1 MERIQPRGLPVWA
14 LLSTEHPP
22 ESPVST
28 PTDTVLTPS
37 DNKPT
42 HSHSTTPTVW
52 ATGGGVRTQDS
63 VTPVRTP
70 VRSRSTPINESFCR
84 GGRGRSDFH
93 SSKDGDSD
101 NELDAWVHAVTGHV
115 DL

>member
-1 MERIQPRGLPVWA
+1 MWA

-37 DNKPT
+37 DNTPT
-42 HSHSTTPTVW
+42 CSTTPTVW
-52 ATGGGVRTQDS
+52 ATGGSVRTQDS
-63 VTPVRTP
+63 VTPVR
-70 VRSRSTPINESFCR
+70 SRSIPINESFCR
-84 GGRGRSDFH
+84 GGRGRLDFH
-93 SSKDGDSD
+93 SSEDGDSD